1 MLTPYLYDLKLAEHS
16 FARRVPS
23 EAAASLSIA
32 YMSKFTS
39 CLFPNQFVCWVSDK
53 YHMLASLFSDIFL
66 SPSWKLWR
74 HLSDSHLLGPFLSL
88 FFISRLSESSNEFHL
103 SLEYW
108 TITVTSP
115 ILEFSCI
122 YSTHSSRKSHLFRYR
137 WKSNLGARFSLCHL
151 RKSFLLREESL
162 LSPDWLAAKTATDCH
177 LLFSHSPCFLRKC

>member
-1 MLTPYLYDLKLAEHS
+1 MRPLPLWALLTCLNSQVVCFQISLCVGSVINITCLHHCSLISSSPLLENCGDICLIPISWDLS
-16 FARRVPS
+16 
-23 EAAASLSIA
+23 
-32 YMSKFTS
+32 
-39 CLFPNQFVCWVSDK
+39 
-53 YHMLASLFSDIFL
+53 YHYFL
-66 SPSWKLWR
+66 SADFQSPR
-74 HLSDSHLLGPFLSL
+74 MN
-88 FFISRLSESSNEFHL
+88 FIWA
-103 SLEYW
+103 W

-162 LSPDWLAAKTATDCH
+162 LLPDWLAAKTATDCH